1 MYGLH
6 HRRRPARLLRGSR
19 LPASRGQRVPHCLA
33 VNGPQSSIHHA
44 DVTNAEK
51 IDTNHRFVIRQA
63 SALLP
68 TAKFCRRARANQGQ
82 ALAGGRASAASLERP
97 CARAAVDF
105 LRSGRKMLAARV
117 EQKMWLWMKSA
128 GYLGACGSRGSL
140 ASPLYPEGGTG
151 PIGSEPL
158 DSLEHRVAP
167 MGKELGA
174 IKHQSDGDL
183 FAGRE
188 ETYVF
193 SVLLDLRHHGG
204 DAPLDLGT
212 HGPLPRWSRAP

>member
-1 MYGLH
+1 GEG
-6 HRRRPARLLRGSR
+6 RGARRGSKKR
-19 LPASRGQRVPHCLA
+19 CVLGGGGRPPGV
-33 VNGPQSSIHHA
+33 
-44 DVTNAEK
+44 
-51 IDTNHRFVIRQA
+51 
-63 SALLP
+63 
-68 TAKFCRRARANQGQ
+68 
-82 ALAGGRASAASLERP
+82 LAGPA
-97 CARAAVDF
+97 
-105 LRSGRKMLAARV
+105 
-117 EQKMWLWMKSA
+117 
-128 GYLGACGSRGSL
+128 GSL